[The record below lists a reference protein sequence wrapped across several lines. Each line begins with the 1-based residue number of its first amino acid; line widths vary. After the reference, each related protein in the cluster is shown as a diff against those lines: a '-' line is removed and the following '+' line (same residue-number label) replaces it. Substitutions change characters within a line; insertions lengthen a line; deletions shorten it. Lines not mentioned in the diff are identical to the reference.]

1 MTSKSVWVLAFVMLA
16 SPALADCDPPPPAV
30 ADIVATRPYGD
41 KEGTVVDPEAE
52 AQNRIDT
59 KLLTD
64 FLRAVTDEADR
75 AWRHPGIPEADDAGR
90 CSATWIAAW
99 AKGNAWLGTM
109 GSKQAEYQRKWDLA
123 GVALSYLKVKPF
135 ATPEQRAVIEPWL
148 IRFADAARGFFDSAD
163 YKRNNHWYWLGLGLG
178 ATGLAAGSDKHWDM
192 ARGIA
197 QDAAKDIAADGSLP
211 LELAR
216 KSRALQYHAFALAP
230 LVALA
235 TLARS
240 QGEDF
245 YAFENGALDRLADL
259 TARGF
264 ADPAEFGK
272 LAGEPQGDKTRPGSG
287 WSQLYAL
294 HKPDSAAAKVAM
306 PRNHRWFG
314 GDVELLVRSLES
326 GNTAKN

>member
-1 MTSKSVWVLAFVMLA
+1 MLFR
-16 SPALADCDPPPPAV
+16 S
-30 ADIVATRPYGD
+30 
-41 KEGTVVDPEAE
+41 
-52 AQNRIDT
+52 
-59 KLLTD
+59 
-64 FLRAVTDEADR
+64 
-75 AWRHPGIPEADDAGR
+75 
-90 CSATWIAAW
+90 
-99 AKGNAWLGTM
+99 
-109 GSKQAEYQRKWDLA
+109 
-123 GVALSYLKVKPF
+123 
-135 ATPEQRAVIEPWL
+135 
-148 IRFADAARGFFDSAD
+148 
-163 YKRNNHWYWLGLGLG
+163 LG

-197 QDAAKDIAADGSLP
+197 QDAAKDIAAGGSLP

-294 HKPDSAAAKVAM
+294 HKPDSAAAKLAM

-326 GNTAKN
+326 GKTAKN